1 MVYPPPPRISRGRF
15 CFLMKLTHSAWPEG
29 EGRGVEREEGRKGV
43 GIKRKSRKEEGNR
56 RREKREGR
64 ERERRG
70 RKGEEREMARRGAGR
85 WGGKGRREEEEKRE
99 GMEGRRKMGRKGST
113 QHTSDCLN
121 RRHELWEDRQT
132 STSQPL
138 RERLKHPSLSPDSE
152 SAPHCR
158 TTAFGRYTL
167 RTCSITLGEGR
178 GGEGKGENRQRN
190 SCFSQSV

>member
-56 RREKREGR
+56 RREKRKGR

-70 RKGEEREMARRGAGR
+70 REGEEREKAWRGGGR
-85 WGGKGRREEEEKRE
+85 WGGKDQHNTQVTASTE
-99 GMEGRRKMGRKGST
+99 GMNCGKT
-113 QHTSDCLN
+113 
-121 RRHELWEDRQT
+121 DRQT